1 MDTGLGIV
9 VVLSATRVVG
19 RLLMRRWWGT
29 LDFEPSW
36 CGAAFLL
43 GLILVLSVV
52 VIGGGL
58 FGLAGASW
66 DALGWRREGLGRR
79 TGGAGLVSN

>member
-36 CGAAFLL
+36 C
-43 GLILVLSVV
+43 
-52 VIGGGL
+52 
-58 FGLAGASW
+58 LAGASW